1 MLMSGSISGAI
12 ALLFSLVLGGGPA
25 QEADNELGPRQ
36 EDGGRTTDRG
46 GWAAMRADEPPT
58 QTAVRS
64 LFEGCG
70 YLVQGAE
77 CVLFQADSGGLY
89 VLDNYGVFDVGDYVQ
104 VHGVYDPTC
113 ITFCMQGD
121 GCIQDNT
128 IEDCPLPH
136 IAAYGWLVQGVQ
148 CVLFQAKRGGLYIL
162 ENYGSFHVGDCVR
175 VGGSY
180 DPMCITSCMQG
191 DGCIQDNTITAGHA
205 TDCLSWPTPKR
216 LGSRPKQ
223 R

>member
-64 LFEGCG
+64 LVEGCG

-77 CVLFQADSGGLY
+77 CVLFQADSGGSY
-89 VLDNYGVFDVGDYVQ
+89 VLDNYGIFDVGDYVQ

-205 TDCLSWPTPKR
+205 PDCLSWPTPKR